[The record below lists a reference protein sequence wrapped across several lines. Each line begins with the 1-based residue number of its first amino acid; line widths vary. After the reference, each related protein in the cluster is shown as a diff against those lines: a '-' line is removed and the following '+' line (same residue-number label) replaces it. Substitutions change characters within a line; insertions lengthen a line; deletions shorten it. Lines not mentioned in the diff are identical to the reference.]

1 MSLLSLWAVRLAG
14 GAIPAAALGLLLI
27 ARRTAS
33 TGSLA
38 AGLGMPTAL
47 ERYVAMNQGRVAQQR
62 RYVLFSL
69 AGIVLLAAVVL
80 PTAALLRE
88 PLGGWLYPAAGA
100 DAGALA
106 FGTACLLWATAA
118 NTIATSVFLS
128 FRMVLLANL
137 MRLVAAGALAAAV
150 LYQGD
155 AATAAS
161 LVRWESL
168 GLALVST
175 VSMVTIIGKCRA
187 IGGETLSTPWK
198 ADLREFV
205 AFGLPRGAVSF
216 LNGLALLVGPWL
228 LRRQPED
235 VGYLL
240 LALTW
245 VRVLQLA
252 IGPLTRMS
260 SVITAN
266 LMGRQ
271 DSEAITLGTRLSFGA
286 ALYASALATAAL
298 VPWRHEILLLWLGN
312 AELAAG
318 AADAFL
324 VVAWLMVPLTIY
336 EATKGIVNVRWMR
349 PLNVYPLA
357 LGLGVQVG
365 LYSLLTLWMTPL
377 LAAGIS
383 MLALFWILGLCSIYW
398 LRDDLRPLAYWRAGP
413 LLTVSLVTG
422 ILGWWAANVGG
433 ALPAAVW
440 AVASLGALAALVRW
454 ARSGFLGDL
463 LSFGLAR

>member
-1 MSLLSLWAVRLAG
+1 MISLWAVRLAA
-14 GAIPAAALGLLLI
+14 GAVPAAALGLLLI

-47 ERYVAMNQGRVAQQR
+47 ERYVAINQGQAATQR
-62 RYVLFSL
+62 RYVLFAL
-69 AGIVLLAAVVL
+69 AGILILAVVVL
-80 PTAALLRE
+80 PVAHLLRQ
-88 PLGGWLYPAAGA
+88 PLGAWLYPAAETEGA
-100 DAGALA
+100 ALA

-155 AATAAS
+155 AATA
-161 LVRWESL
+161 VRLIQWESL
-168 GLALVST
+168 GLSVVST

-187 IGGETLSTPWK
+187 IGHGAPTTPWS

-216 LNGLALLVGPWL
+216 MNGLALLLGPWL
-228 LRRQPED
+228 LRWHPED

-266 LMGRQ
+266 LMGR
-271 DSEAITLGTRLSFGA
+271 DDREGIALGTRLSFGT
-286 ALYASALATAAL
+286 ALYASVLATVAL
-298 VPWRHEILLLWLGN
+298 VPWRHEVLTLWLGDPD
-312 AELAAG
+312 LAAG
-318 AADAFL
+318 AAGAFL
-324 VVAWLMVPLTIY
+324 VVAWCMIPLTVY

-357 LGLGVQVG
+357 IGLGLQVG
-365 LYSLLTLWMTPL
+365 LYTLLDLWMDSLT
-377 LAAGIS
+377 AAGLS
-383 MLALFWILGLCSIYW
+383 MLVLFWILGLCSVYW
-398 LRDDLRPLAYWRAGP
+398 LREDLRPAAYWRVGP
-413 LLTVSLVTG
+413 L
-422 ILGWWAANVGG
+422 
-433 ALPAAVW
+433 
-440 AVASLGALAALVRW
+440 ALAAAVIGIVGYWAASVGGVLPTVVWAAASLAALGLLYRC

>member
-1 MSLLSLWAVRLAG
+1 
-14 GAIPAAALGLLLI
+14 
-27 ARRTAS
+27 
-33 TGSLA
+33 
-38 AGLGMPTAL
+38 
-47 ERYVAMNQGRVAQQR
+47 
-62 RYVLFSL
+62 
-69 AGIVLLAAVVL
+69 
-80 PTAALLRE
+80 
-88 PLGGWLYPAAGA
+88 
-100 DAGALA
+100 
-106 FGTACLLWATAA
+106 
-118 NTIATSVFLS
+118 
-128 FRMVLLANL
+128 
-137 MRLVAAGALAAAV
+137 
-150 LYQGD
+150 
-155 AATAAS
+155 
-161 LVRWESL
+161 
-168 GLALVST
+168 
-175 VSMVTIIGKCRA
+175 
-187 IGGETLSTPWK
+187 
-198 ADLREFV
+198 
-205 AFGLPRGAVSF
+205 
-216 LNGLALLVGPWL
+216 
-228 LRRQPED
+228 
-235 VGYLL
+235 
-240 LALTW
+240 
-245 VRVLQLA
+245 
-252 IGPLTRMS
+252 MS

-357 LGLGVQVG
+357 LGLGIQVG